1 MFYKINNKFKKGD
14 QNTYKS
20 PNYFSDDFY
29 YGLYNWFMFEAINVI
44 LISFVSDLII
54 CLCLKRF
61 FDLQIKFF
69 EILFLQ
75 IIMIAPAVVYVFCD
89 ATLLMLLVLK
99 LVAGLLLTVLITDSY
114 RWGFLWKLYMC
125 YVAMMFSVYGCAEFM
140 LLLGCA
146 CIKTVT
152 GTDLPEYLHGV
163 LLIAVLVYVTLIF
176 VLVRKWVNYKNLKPY
191 LANVSFMLLGK
202 HIEMVGLIDS
212 GNSLI
217 DSKTNKPVV
226 VVSSSI
232 IKKHF
237 NSLDVKFDGKNDL
250 CKRFIECVAVGGIS
264 FKMPIIDVES
274 VTITTNNTAKRF
286 DCVIGVVNQEFCD
299 AKNYQCLIHRN
310 FC

>member
-1 MFYKINNKFKKGD
+1 
-14 QNTYKS
+14 
-20 PNYFSDDFY
+20 
-29 YGLYNWFMFEAINVI
+29 
-44 LISFVSDLII
+44 
-54 CLCLKRF
+54 
-61 FDLQIKFF
+61 
-69 EILFLQ
+69 
-75 IIMIAPAVVYVFCD
+75 
-89 ATLLMLLVLK
+89 
-99 LVAGLLLTVLITDSY
+99 
-114 RWGFLWKLYMC
+114 
-125 YVAMMFSVYGCAEFM
+125 
-140 LLLGCA
+140 
-146 CIKTVT
+146 
-152 GTDLPEYLHGV
+152 
-163 LLIAVLVYVTLIF
+163 
-176 VLVRKWVNYKNLKPY
+176 
-191 LANVSFMLLGK
+191 MLLGK